1 MAGAT
6 EVVVKLRVTL
16 HKPPPGVQICLQR
29 GKDEL
34 VSPVMSA
41 GRDLKFELD
50 VRVQPGS
57 GGAARL
63 LGPFTQGPATAR
75 FFYICCGTY
84 AGQAGSPWA
93 RKIKVPLSGITWAL
107 AEQAG
112 GRFLQ
117 ASFEGT
123 AKDGGPAAATVKLVD
138 SWRA

>member
-1 MAGAT
+1 MAKLT
-6 EVVVKLRVTL
+6 EVVLKLRVTL
-16 HKPPPGVQICLQR
+16 QKPPAGVQFCFQR

-50 VRVQPGS
+50 VRAQQGS
-57 GGAARL
+57 GQAARL

-75 FFYICCGTY
+75 FFYVCCGTY

-93 RKIKVPLSGITWAL
+93 RKIKAPLSGITWAL
-107 AEQAG
+107 AEHAG
-112 GRFLQ
+112 DRVLQ
-117 ASFEGT
+117 ASFEAT

-138 SWRA
+138 GWRA